1 VTSVSHFGQ
10 LEIREG
16 ATGRVIGVPGDQR
29 RCITATPAALRAF
42 VRSDELGRYR
52 PLSGARNLPSGWE
65 VACDGSISLDDA
77 LDVVYPLGRVHQCQ
91 FAAGSLEIRPLE
103 EVLGR
108 QSGRY
113 EGSDALSPAGRA
125 AAVAT
130 VCGDCVR
137 KPVWAKVASAPD
149 DIPCP
154 EPCSVM
160 VAFCREAALWEQEPP
175 VFANANP
182 GVAYAAFDEP
192 GNELRE
198 TYLRS
203 RASA

>member
-1 VTSVSHFGQ
+1 MTSISHFGE

-16 ATGRVIGVPGDQR
+16 ATGHVIGVPGAQR
-29 RCITATPAALRAF
+29 HYVTATPAALRAF

-52 PLSGARNLPSGWE
+52 PLSGTRTLRSGWE
-65 VACDGSISLDDA
+65 VTCDDSLSLDDA
-77 LDVVYPLGRVHQCQ
+77 LDVVYPLGRVHQRQ
-91 FAAGSLEIRPLE
+91 FAEGTLEIRSLD

-113 EGSDALSPAGRA
+113 QGSDALSPAGRA
-125 AAVAT
+125 AAVGT

-137 KPVWAKVASAPD
+137 KPVWADVASAPD

-154 EPCSVM
+154 EPCSVI
-160 VAFCREAALWEQEPP
+160 VAFCREAALWERDAPER
-175 VFANANP
+175 ATADP
-182 GVAYAAFDEP
+182 GVPYAAFDEP

-198 TYLRS
+198 SYLRS
-203 RASA
+203 RGSA